1 MRLVAEHMP
10 VNVRWEKEACL
21 PSFYKSFLDSGEISA
36 VRVVLWTKLSSGFAG
51 VIKLK
56 TETVHCQN
64 ELVTCRKIEMYPIE
78 LKDILSV

>member
-1 MRLVAEHMP
+1 MGNGSL
-10 VNVRWEKEACL
+10 L
-21 PSFYKSFLDSGEISA
+21 FYNGFLDSGEIFA

>member
-10 VNVRWEKEACL
+10 VNARWEMEACF
-21 PSFYKSFLDSGEISA
+21 FYNGFLDSGEIFA

-56 TETVHCQN
+56 TETVHCQK
-64 ELVTCRKIEMYPIE
+64 ELVTCRKIKMYPTE